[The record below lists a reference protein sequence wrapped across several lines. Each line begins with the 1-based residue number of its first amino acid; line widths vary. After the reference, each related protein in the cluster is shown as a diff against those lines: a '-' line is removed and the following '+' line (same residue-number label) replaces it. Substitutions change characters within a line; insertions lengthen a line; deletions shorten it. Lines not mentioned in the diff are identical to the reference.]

1 MTTASDSSGV
11 QGASNQ
17 ERLKGLST
25 PGTTA
30 PATTPETGARATL
43 PWEVPVAAAPLSAPQ
58 PVYESSVQ
66 HAAEPVV
73 VNPLAEPG
81 VHPGAALGELLY
93 WNGSDWDPR
102 PVAPVWTRVWCWIV
116 DNILASLVF
125 FAVSLVLI
133 FLIAVILG
141 VEAGSGAES
150 AAVAI
155 GTLCGIAG
163 FVSYFAVSYRIW
175 GRTPGMM
182 LGRLDVVRIR
192 TGLKPGLGLSYL
204 RALVL
209 FIAQVSGILSIIW
222 LVITSS
228 NARRQAP
235 HDSAA
240 GTVVLRRS

>member
-17 ERLKGLST
+17 ERLKGLTT
-25 PGTTA
+25 PGTA
-30 PATTPETGARATL
+30 VPSTTQETEARATL
-43 PWEVPVAAAPLSAPQ
+43 PWEVPGDAALLSAPQ
-58 PVYESSVQ
+58 PAYEPSVQ
-66 HAAEPVV
+66 QAAEPVV

-81 VHPGAALGELLY
+81 VYPGAALGELLY

-116 DNILASLVF
+116 DNILASVVF
-125 FAVSLVLI
+125 FAVSFALA
-133 FLIAVILG
+133 FLIAVILS

-150 AAVAI
+150 AAIAI

-192 TGLKPGLGLSYL
+192 TGLKPGWGIAYL
-204 RALVL
+204 RAVIL
-209 FIAQVSGILSIIW
+209 FISQVSGILAIIW

-240 GTVVLRRS
+240 GTVVLRRT